1 MSGVIVLLALLFLA
15 PLFSDLPKPVL
26 AALIIEA
33 VVMGMMD
40 VGEMRRLRG
49 CSGSTS
55 GSRWSPSS
63 ATLLVGVLAG
73 VVIGIVLSLLWL
85 VGVAT
90 HPQLPELG
98 QATRY
103 DGVPRVAAHPED
115 ELDPGVAVLRIDS
128 GLFFA
133 SCEAVEDRV
142 RDLDPRATRAA
153 RAGARLRG
161 DELHRLTGDAQV
173 AAIARLTREAG
184 LELQLARLK
193 DAVAVVLDRD
203 GCLDLIGRDHLHGNV
218 DEAVRMIRSGGRD

>member
-1 MSGVIVLLALLFLA
+1 M
-15 PLFSDLPKPVL
+15 L

-40 VGEMRRLRG
+40 VGEMRRLARVQ
-49 CSGSTS
+49 
-55 GSRWSPSS
+55 RFDFWIALVAIV

-73 VVIGIVLSLLWL
+73 VVVGVILSLLWL

-98 QATRY
+98 RQRGTTAYR
-103 DGVPRVAAHPED
+103 DVSAHTD
-115 ELDPGVAVLRIDS
+115 DILDPAIAVLRIDS

-142 RDLDPRATRAA
+142 RDLIHA
-153 RAGARLRG
+153 RP
-161 DELHRLTGDAQV
+161 ELHGLVLDCAGMNFIDSQGTAQV

-184 LELQLARLK
+184 LELHVARLK
-193 DAVAVVLDRD
+193 DAVAVVLDRE
-203 GCLDLIGRDHLHGNV
+203 GSLDLIGRDHLHGNV
-218 DEAVRMIRSGGRD
+218 EEAVRMIRSSDRN